1 MQNINTWKLNN
12 QVHDTNDRLIQ
23 DINRIIAKVSCIRSI
38 NPTYILDLTKT
49 KYSLIEKYVYDIAMF
64 HFARLNIQN
73 IKDHHV
79 EFWFKEDKHNNS
91 HELHVDCDECLKKEM
106 REYKYPIL
114 ATVTYLNDFYDSPTI
129 ITNVDLDTYNNKD
142 FKNQTE
148 LTLSLPVVNKHISFH
163 GNFFHGS
170 TKLSDIENNTSRY
183 IIAINLWD
191 TLPLTDHDYCQDF
204 NAFTDLNIRS
214 IYNKK
219 ENPVVSI
226 HNDDNFADIVV
237 DNSIINEQFFDDILY
252 NQKYDTTCYRFND
265 IIKQHYNKS
274 IHTFKFILNK
284 QIDTNSNINSNGI
297 PTFIINLQHNLN
309 RKLSMINKLNYTNIK
324 NYKFINAVDGKTDLD
339 SYNFK
344 IMPDWIDPILK
355 RKMNSH
361 EIGCFLS
368 HYSIWKYII
377 THNIDVALI
386 LEDDCIFLDKFN
398 NEFDEILH
406 LNPTT
411 YDYFSLGRNRM
422 NDKYNMGPELSITDK
437 YVIPKYSYNA
447 HSYLLTKNGAK
458 ILTNKLATENII
470 PVDEYIP
477 IMYNSFP
484 FSTYSDYF
492 KHIPKL
498 KAIGFIDD
506 ITIQE

>member
-1 MQNINTWKLNN
+1 MQIVDTWKLNN
-12 QVHDTNDRLIQ
+12 KVHDTNNRLIQ
-23 DINRIIAKVSCIRSI
+23 DINTITEHSSRNRTI
-38 NPTYILDLTKT
+38 NPTYLLDFKKT
-49 KYSLIEKYVYDIAMF
+49 KYSFIEKYVYDIAMF
-64 HFARLNIQN
+64 HFERLNIQN
-73 IKDHHV
+73 IKEHHV
-79 EFWFKEDKHNNS
+79 EFWFKGDKHTNS

-106 REYKYPIL
+106 LKYKYPIL
-114 ATVTYLNDFYDSPTI
+114 ATVTYLNDFYNSPTI
-129 ITNVDLDTYNNKD
+129 ITNVDLDTYNNKN
-142 FKNQTE
+142 FENQTE
-148 LTLSLPVVNKHISFH
+148 LTLSLPVANKHISFH

-170 TKLSDIENNTSRY
+170 TKLSDIENYTSRY

-204 NAFTDLNIRS
+204 NTITNSYIKS

-219 ENPVVSI
+219 DNPVISI
-226 HNDDNFADIVV
+226 HNDDNFSDIIV
-237 DNSIINEQFFDDILY
+237 DKSIINEKFFNDILHTQPIH
-252 NQKYDTTCYRFND
+252 NTICYRFND

-284 QIDTNSNINSNGI
+284 QINTNSNDI

-309 RKLSMINKLNYTNIK
+309 RKLSMTNKINYTNIK

-386 LEDDCIFLDKFN
+386 LEDDCIFLDNFN
-398 NEFDEILH
+398 NEFEQILH

-422 NDKYNMGPELSITDK
+422 NDKYNMGPELSITDT

-447 HSYLLTKNGAK
+447 HSYLLTKNGAR
-458 ILTNKLATENII
+458 ILTNKLAIENII

-484 FSTYSDYF
+484 VSTYSDYF
-492 KHIPKL
+492 KHMPKL
-498 KAIGFIDD
+498 KAIGLIDD
-506 ITIQE
+506 ITNQEPK